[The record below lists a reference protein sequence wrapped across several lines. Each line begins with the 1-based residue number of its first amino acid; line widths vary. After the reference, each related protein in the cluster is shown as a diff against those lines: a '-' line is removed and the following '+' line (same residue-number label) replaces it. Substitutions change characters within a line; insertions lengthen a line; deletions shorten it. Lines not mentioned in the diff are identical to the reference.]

1 MRRGHQAHSHSN
13 REAGRKW
20 REREGGR
27 SEHVGGLEVLDWK
40 FLGRYF
46 VYYWDQEGSWVL

>member
-20 REREGGR
+20 RESERER
-27 SEHVGGLEVLDWK
+27 EVGLSTWVDWK

-46 VYYWDQEGSWVL
+46 VYYWDREGSWVL